1 MVQRLATEYVYAS
14 LTLTEADWPRL
25 TALCES
31 MRLRLQVCVLD
42 NGNHELVLADDGGGE
57 SIRLL
62 FERKDGRYAC
72 TLSCRVTHPALTQ
85 ALNRA
90 VAAFRGDAI
99 VNRIYRGFV
108 MIYHYSGGKV
118 ARITESRDGK
128 LHVVYER
135 RSPSESL
142 EARFRLRT
150 AEDRIARI
158 RQEVDELLDRRNRT
172 TDAAAIAAIDEMLRM
187 YSRQLFALE
196 A

>member
-1 MVQRLATEYVYAS
+1 MAQRLATEYVYAS
-14 LTLTEADWPRL
+14 LILTEADWPRL
-25 TALCES
+25 AALCES

-72 TLSCRVTHPALTQ
+72 TLSCRVTQPKLAQ
-85 ALNRA
+85 ALNLA
-90 VAAFRGDAI
+90 VTAFRGNAI

-108 MIYHYSGGKV
+108 IIYHYNGGKV
-118 ARITESRDGK
+118 ARIAENRGGK
-128 LHVVYER
+128 LHVIYER
-135 RSPSESL
+135 RGQSESL

-150 AEDRIARI
+150 AEERIARI
-158 RQEVDELLDRRNRT
+158 RQEVDEMLDRRNRT
-172 TDAAAIAAIDEMLRM
+172 TDAAAIAAIDEHLRGL
-187 YSRQLFALE
+187 SRQLFVLE